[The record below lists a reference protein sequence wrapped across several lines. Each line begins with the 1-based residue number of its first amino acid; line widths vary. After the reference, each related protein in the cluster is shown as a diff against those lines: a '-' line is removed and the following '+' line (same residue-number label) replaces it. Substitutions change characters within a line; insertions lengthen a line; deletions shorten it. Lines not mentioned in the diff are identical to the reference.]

1 MGGGKAFDTIGF
13 PLSNVMHALFSDMGG
28 WEMGKGTHLKL
39 PNVPVKKKMKKNYNT
54 QATGWFKQTTS
65 EEKKS

>member
-28 WEMGKGTHLKL
+28 WEMGKDTHLK
-39 PNVPVKKKMKKNYNT
+39 VT
-54 QATGWFKQTTS
+54 
-65 EEKKS
+65 